1 MKEPTFEIPA
11 VTVEQMTEIDR
22 LMMEDYH
29 IGLVQMME
37 NAGLQLACFARK
49 RFLNGHPKD
58 KTVTILAGSGSNGGG
73 AMVCARHLS
82 NWGAHVI
89 FSSTKALGDYQ
100 GILAHQ
106 SHILSTLP
114 VTVLQPEQWHETVSA
129 DLIIDGLIG
138 YSLKGDPT
146 GLTAERIEW
155 INHSPDHV
163 LSLDCPSGL
172 DMDTGFPASPCVY
185 ADATLTLGL
194 PKTGL
199 MMDEVKEFVGELYLA
214 DISIP
219 GDLLQKLTPPITLP
233 PIFNEDSVLRLY

>member
-1 MKEPTFEIPA
+1 MKEPAFEIPS
-11 VTVEQMTEIDR
+11 VTVEQMKEIDH
-22 LMMEDYH
+22 LMIKEYH
-29 IGLVQMME
+29 IELIQMME

-58 KTVTILAGSGSNGGG
+58 KTVTILAGSGNNGGG

-82 NWGAHVI
+82 NWGANVI
-89 FSSTKALGDYQ
+89 FSCTKALDNYQ
-100 GILAHQ
+100 DILAHQ
-106 SHILSTLP
+106 LHTLSTLP
-114 VTVLQPEQWHETVSA
+114 VTILQPEQWHETVSA

-146 GLTAERIEW
+146 GLTAQRIEW

-163 LSLDCPSGL
+163 LSLDCPTGL
-172 DMDTGFPASPCVY
+172 DMDTGSPGSPCVY

-199 MMDEVKEFVGELYLA
+199 MTEEAKEFVGELYLA

-219 GDLLQKLTPPITLP
+219 GDLLQELTPPFTLP